1 MHVPQRDF
9 GHVGAAFSLEPVWLE
24 LYYVAIVLI
33 KKLIFDVFLTFQ
45 SPIIRLFWAQSS
57 ELETQN
63 SRSIQRSLFIAQ
75 GVAYVRGLS
84 SI

>member
-45 SPIIRLFWAQSS
+45 SPIIRLF
-57 ELETQN
+57 
-63 SRSIQRSLFIAQ
+63 
-75 GVAYVRGLS
+75 
-84 SI
+84 